1 MSREELLQNMC
12 KLQEA
17 VSSLGMAVGSPGPGR
32 WTMTRAAS
40 AVCVQLEKE
49 RKVSS
54 AYADELR
61 RTREQNLAVVS
72 AGWHLLG
79 GWLRARHLMLS
90 CLFAAL

>member
-1 MSREELLQNMC
+1 MASQHDEMSREELLANLS

-17 VSSLGMAVGSPGPGR
+17 VSLPGIAVGAQAFDL
-32 WTMTRAAS
+32 TFVAA
-40 AVCVQLEKE
+40 AVLCVQLEKE

-72 AGWHLLG
+72 AGWHLFV
-79 GWLRARHLMLS
+79 AACVCATS
-90 CLFAAL
+90 C